1 MSRAEEAILATVLV
15 FGDPVA
21 ALGQSTFVHHVSEG
35 EYIFEM
41 AVIAPYQSII
51 CPTWVSIEFIPDYV
65 TDRQRNIWLGWG
77 FAASDK
83 FPLIVR
89 GPVPLTGPG
98 YFLVSGES
106 STTNDR
112 VEGTFSYRKVKFQ

>member
-1 MSRAEEAILATVLV
+1 LSRREEAVLTTILIS
-15 FGDPVA
+15 GDPAA
-21 ALGQSTFVHHVSEG
+21 ALAQSTFVHDVSEG

-51 CPTWVSIEFIPDYV
+51 CPTWVSIEFIPTY
-65 TDRQRNIWLGWG
+65 TDRRERNIWLGWG

-83 FPLIVR
+83 FPVIVR

-98 YFLVSGES
+98 YFLVAGES

-112 VEGTFSYRKVKFQ
+112 VEGTFSYRKVKSQ